1 VHVHETIDLPADAHR
16 VARLL
21 ADPTLAE
28 AVGRRLKALDQH
40 TDVTGAPAGAFA
52 VTTRLALPTDSVP
65 SHLRAMVGS
74 RIEVRQV
81 ESWQPPAADGSR
93 EGTVAIEFPGA
104 PVRVTGTLALRATG
118 PAACRLDHDGEV
130 RASVPLFGATVEQA
144 AAGALRQALAAHAA
158 ELHERATQP

>member
-1 VHVHETIDLPADAHR
+1 MHVHETLDLPTDAQR

-21 ADPTLAE
+21 ADPGLAQ
-28 AVGRRLKALDQH
+28 AVADRLGAVAH
-40 TDVTGAPAGAFA
+40 TTEVTGSPDGSFA
-52 VTTRLALPTDSVP
+52 VTSRLTLPSDSVP
-65 SHLRAMVGS
+65 SHLRAMVGP

-81 ESWQPPAADGSR
+81 ESWQAPSPDGSR

-104 PVRVTGTLALRATG
+104 PVRVTGRTALRATG
-118 PAACRLDHDGEV
+118 PAGCTLERDGDV

-144 AAGALRQALAAHAA
+144 AAGALRRALEAHGA